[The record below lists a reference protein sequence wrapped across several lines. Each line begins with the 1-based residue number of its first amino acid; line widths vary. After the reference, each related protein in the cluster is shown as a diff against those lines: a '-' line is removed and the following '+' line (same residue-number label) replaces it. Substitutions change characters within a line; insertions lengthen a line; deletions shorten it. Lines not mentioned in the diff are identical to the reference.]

1 MQVCTLRPGVVPALH
16 CTTLHCHG
24 HPVWKVGCHIHFWNR
39 LLGLFL
45 LVGVLGG
52 FTTFSTFA
60 YESLA
65 LAQESQY
72 LRVMLNVVGQVVI
85 GFSAAW
91 LGLLIARFL

>member
-1 MQVCTLRPGVVPALH
+1 MDTGLR
-16 CTTLHCHG
+16 
-24 HPVWKVGCHIHFWNR
+24 
-39 LLGLFL
+39 LFL

-65 LAQESQY
+65 LAQDSLY
-72 LRVMLNVVGQVVI
+72 LKMLVNIIGQVTL

-91 LGLLIARFL
+91 LGLIAARFL